1 MSFRKRGEVLND
13 RGSGLRGPLMRGPPR
28 TPSIPSRGPHRITP
42 GSVSLPDTTE
52 RLMKLNITEEPKRV
66 DGLDSTHVGIRPS
79 PATSQP
85 TTSTGSGDLDNILGH
100 MGLPLGNSL
109 LVEEQTTTE
118 FHSILSKLFAA
129 QGIIHNRITD
139 GSADKTRK
147 GDTHVIVLS
156 LNQMFAKE
164 LPGIYKGSRKQ
175 VKKNLISEEES
186 KVTVQNLNQTQR
198 STPSRYKD
206 LKIAWKY
213 KLADENRM
221 GSPDRGDMQQSSE
234 YKDYN
239 HQFEITSRLV
249 PAPIASELTF
259 IAPTQPIFTILG
271 QMEQIIKNNDKK
283 LIRIV
288 IPSLLHPAMYP
299 PKMFASSEI
308 ISLLHGIRSLVKKYD
323 ERVVLFASISIDI
336 ITPPLLVVL
345 RNMFDSVIDLEP
357 FNQDMSRFLERVYKS
372 QPGKIQHGLVHILK
386 LPVFT
391 DRGEMRVLRSEW
403 AFRNGRK
410 KFEIEEWGIPVDD
423 AEGSSNA
430 DQPQPQ
436 SHSHSHSHPHSD
448 SPNEISHNKP
458 AKKTRISLE
467 Y

>member
-13 RGSGLRGPLMRGPPR
+13 RGSGPRSPLVRGAPR
-28 TPSIPSRGPHRITP
+28 NSSISLKTPNRRIPGD
-42 GSVSLPDTTE
+42 VSLSETTA
-52 RLMKLNITEEPKRV
+52 KLTKLKILDEARKTH
-66 DGLDSTHVGIRPS
+66 GLESTHVGIRPS

-85 TTSTGSGDLDNILGH
+85 TTSTGSADLDNILGH

-109 LVEEQTTTE
+109 LVEEQSTTE
-118 FHSILSKLFAA
+118 FHSILAKLFAA
-129 QGIIHNRITD
+129 QGIVHNRISD
-139 GSADKTRK
+139 GTTDKTRN

-156 LNQMFAKE
+156 LNEMFAKE

-175 VKKNLISEEES
+175 MKKNLISEEES

-198 STPSRYKD
+198 STPSRYND

-213 KLADENRM
+213 KLADEKKL
-221 GSPDRGDMQQSSE
+221 GSPDREDMQQSSE

-239 HQFEITSRLV
+239 HHFEITSRLL

-259 IAPTQPIFTILG
+259 IAPTQPISTILG
-271 QMEQIIKNNDKK
+271 QMEQVIKKNDTK
-283 LIRIV
+283 LIRII

-308 ISLLHGIRSLVKKYD
+308 IGLLHGVRSLVKKYD
-323 ERVVLFASISIDI
+323 ERVVLFASTSVDI
-336 ITPPLLVVL
+336 ITPPLLVQL
-345 RNMFDSVIDLEP
+345 TNMFDSVIDLEP
-357 FNQDMSRFLERVYKS
+357 FNQEMSQFLERVYKS

-391 DRGEMRVLRSEW
+391 DRGEMRVLKSEW

-410 KFEIEEWGIPVDD
+410 RFEIEEWGIPVDD
-423 AEGSSNA
+423 TEASSNSE
-430 DQPQPQ
+430 Q
-436 SHSHSHSHPHSD
+436 SHSHSHSHPD
-448 SPNEISHNKP
+448 SPNEVSHNKP
-458 AKKTRISLE
+458 AKKTKISLE
-467 Y
+467 F

>member
-13 RGSGLRGPLMRGPPR
+13 RGSGPRSPLVRGTPR
-28 TPSIPSRGPHRITP
+28 TSSMPLRAPNRRVP
-42 GSVSLPDTTE
+42 GNFSLPETTAI
-52 RLMKLNITEEPKRV
+52 LKKLNIADEPKTASS
-66 DGLDSTHVGIRPS
+66 LDSTHVGIRPS

-85 TTSTGSGDLDNILGH
+85 TTSTGSADLDNILGH

-118 FHSILSKLFAA
+118 FHSILGKLFAA
-129 QGIIHNRITD
+129 QGIVHNRIAD
-139 GSADKTRK
+139 SGADKIRN

-156 LNQMFAKE
+156 FNQMFAKE

-213 KLADENRM
+213 KLADEKRL
-221 GSPDRGDMQQSSE
+221 GSPDRDDIQQNSE

-239 HQFEITSRLV
+239 HQFEITSRLM

-259 IAPTQPIFTILG
+259 IAPSQPISNILG
-271 QMEQIIKNNDKK
+271 QMEQIIKKNDKK
-283 LIRIV
+283 LVRIV

-299 PKMFASSEI
+299 PKMFASAEVI
-308 ISLLHGIRSLVKKYD
+308 GLLHGVRSLVKKYD
-323 ERVVLFASISIDI
+323 ERIVLFASISIDI
-336 ITPPLLVVL
+336 ISPPLLVLL

-357 FNQDMSRFLERVYKS
+357 FNQEMSQFLERVYKS

-391 DRGEMRVLRSEW
+391 DRGEMRVLKSEW

-423 AEGSSNA
+423 AEGSSNSE
-430 DQPQPQ
+430 Q
-436 SHSHSHSHPHSD
+436 SHSHSQSD
-448 SPNEISHNKP
+448 SPHGTSQNEP
-458 AKKTRISLE
+458 AEKTKISLE

>member
-13 RGSGLRGPLMRGPPR
+13 RGSRPRNSLVRGPPR
-28 TPSIPSRGPHRITP
+28 TSSIPLRAPNKRVP
-42 GSVSLPDTTE
+42 GNVTLHDTTE
-52 RLMKLNITEEPKRV
+52 RLTRLNIVDEPLTT
-66 DGLDSTHVGIRPS
+66 GSLDNTHVGIRPS

-85 TTSTGSGDLDNILGH
+85 TTSTGSADLDNILGH

-118 FHSILSKLFAA
+118 FHSILGKLFAA
-129 QGIIHNRITD
+129 QGIVHNRIAD
-139 GSADKTRK
+139 NSADKTRN

-156 LNQMFAKE
+156 LNQIFAKE

-175 VKKNLISEEES
+175 MKKTLISKEES

-213 KLADENRM
+213 KLADEKRL
-221 GSPDRGDMQQSSE
+221 GSPDQNDIQQNSE

-239 HQFEITSRLV
+239 HQFEITTRLM

-259 IAPTQPIFTILG
+259 IAPTQPISTILS
-271 QMEQIIKNNDKK
+271 QMEQIIKKNDKK
-283 LIRIV
+283 LIRV
-288 IPSLLHPAMYP
+288 VVPSLLHPAMYP

-308 ISLLHGIRSLVKKYD
+308 IGLLHGMRSLVKKYS
-323 ERVVLFASISIDI
+323 ERIVLFASISTDI
-336 ITPPLLVVL
+336 ITPPLLVLL

-357 FNQDMSRFLERVYKS
+357 FNQEMSQFLERVYKS
-372 QPGKIQHGLVHILK
+372 QPRKIQHGLVHILK

-391 DRGEMRVLRSEW
+391 DRGEMRVLKSEW

-423 AEGSSNA
+423 VEGSG
-430 DQPQPQ
+430 DVEQ
-436 SHSHSHSHPHSD
+436 SHSHSHSD
-448 SPNEISHNKP
+448 SANEISHNVP
-458 AKKTRISLE
+458 VKKTKISLD